1 MVDDVCP
8 LVQVVHVVA
17 AVIATVTKHELQ
29 HQVLWEH
36 REEGRGGGGRQGRDS
51 QKGRRHSNADVYRQL
66 AADTVRRY
74 SIAAS
79 SHPHPHGRSAPRRA
93 RCFSVRNKFRLFFW
107 GGDRLQFTCTIYLDG
122 PLLLAHVVGLQL
134 LRLWQRSA
142 DGGPG
147 PDNSGL
153 DGRLLSWRIT

>member
-107 GGDRLQFTCTIYLDG
+107 GGIVCNLRAQFTSMGLFFLPT
-122 PLLLAHVVGLQL
+122 LLVCSFSGCGSALLTGGLAQTTAV
-134 LRLWQRSA
+134 
-142 DGGPG
+142 
-147 PDNSGL
+147 
-153 DGRLLSWRIT
+153 